1 MIWNIKRNNF
11 ENTGGLHMTKE
22 SSFIGDLLWRILLA
36 VFALSI
42 ILPIFWLIYE
52 SLKTNREFFQD
63 IWALPAQLQWSNYT
77 SAWEKFKLGQVLLN
91 TVYYVGVSLVAGTFL
106 TALNAYALTRVNFKG
121 KKLLWASIM
130 LSLFLPGINALVP
143 QYVLMRDLHLTNSL
157 TGLIILDS
165 LGESVFF
172 LMLLS
177 GFMQSLPKELEE
189 SAFVDGASIFQVFT
203 KIIFPLSMP
212 GIVTVAIFKFLGLY
226 NNFLAPFIY
235 LGEESKYTMAVNMY
249 FAHKR
254 MQYSSDWVTLFA
266 GLVITMIPP
275 IIMYILFQRKVME
288 GATLGGVKG

>member
-1 MIWNIKRNNF
+1 
-11 ENTGGLHMTKE
+11 MTKE
-22 SSFIGDLLWRILLA
+22 SSFIGDLLWRIFLA
-36 VFALSI
+36 AFALSI
-42 ILPIFWLIYE
+42 ILPIFWLVYE

-63 IWALPAQLQWSNYT
+63 IWALPAQLKWSNYT

-91 TVYYVGVSLVAGTFL
+91 TVYYVGVSLVVGTFL

-121 KKLLWASIM
+121 RKLLWASIM

-189 SAFVDGASIFQVFT
+189 SAFVDGSSIFQVFL

-275 IIMYILFQRKVME
+275 IIMYIMFQRKVME